1 VIRRRGG
8 RRQVKTSKPVA
19 LPSSTLYQGG
29 MMKNLWILSML
40 CAGWLAIGGPLQA
53 RQAPPFGDS
62 LTWDTGKEAP
72 ALERLR
78 GKSVL
83 IVFFQDWCGICNRW
97 SGDMFRQVGEAY
109 ADDPTVALIA
119 IKTDGGSLRDAHD
132 YLKTRTDLRHWMVAV
147 DENATYY
154 RQATGQ
160 SKLYKYLWIS
170 PDGKVGE
177 FDDAGNYYDSNGGKS
192 FALAAEKSRNKY
204 RKDATALMTMEP
216 PLADGLGGA
225 VTLAERGLFL
235 AALAEVAKVGN
246 AGGLAEDAA
255 RFRKRISDLLMAA
268 VKEHKA
274 VVEDEAN
281 ENRYLSYLA
290 LEGIE
295 RDFGKSPPGLAAR
308 EVVSAEARAAWLD
321 EEKDA
326 ESQYKAIMKRAAR
339 ADDERGRERIA
350 RALKKLAEEH
360 PDTVYG
366 RMAAAPPAA
375 R

>member
-1 VIRRRGG
+1 MAAIDSQRHF
-8 RRQVKTSKPVA
+8 KTSKPFA
-19 LPSSTLYQGG
+19 LSSGSLYQGR
-29 MMKNLWILSML
+29 MMKKLLTLTLL
-40 CAGWLAIGGPLQA
+40 CAGWLAMSAPLQA

-119 IKTDGGSLRDAHD
+119 IKTDGGSLRDAQD

-160 SKLYKYLWIS
+160 NKLYKYLWIS

-177 FDDAGNYYDSNGGKS
+177 FDDAGNYYDTNGGKT
-192 FALAAEKSRNKY
+192 FALASEKSRKNY
-204 RKDATALMTMEP
+204 RKDAAALMTMEP
-216 PLADGLGGA
+216 ALAEGIGGA

-235 AALAEVAKVGN
+235 AALAEVAKVGK
-246 AGGLAEDAA
+246 AGGLDEDAA

-308 EVVSAEARAAWLD
+308 EVVAAEARAAWLE

-366 RMAAAPPAA
+366 RMAGAPPAA